1 MTARRERVLG
11 RVSAL
16 MVRLRYL
23 ALGIAALA
31 MLLFPTTIEGVQP
44 LIFGALGVG
53 VVYNTLLALAL
64 KYGRPEQRLAQA
76 IAAIVAD
83 TVLVTVIVWAT
94 GGVTSP
100 FFGAY
105 IGIGIVSAVYGGLGG
120 AILGTILY
128 TVCFAIASVMAIG
141 AIPWWMS
148 VYVHFSL
155 RVAFAAAV
163 SIFAG
168 LLTREIESLT
178 TSNVELQRLNRL
190 LNLRSTISE
199 LINAT
204 ADPADLLLL
213 VARRLR
219 EHLAAS
225 GCLIFIPRAVARYLP
240 VTSNASEQ
248 LVIPADAEELRASY
262 PAVARALAERQA
274 VVTYAAGSQPSRAMC
289 LPLISD
295 DRLLGALYLFDND
308 TAEPYDRDDLKEV
321 TGIAHQLA
329 TRLDNMRLLIDLNRS
344 YVELRQVD
352 HLKSAILANT
362 SHELRTPLT
371 LILGYTE
378 ALISGLAGQL
388 SKEQLDFATGIR
400 QSGKRLQGLVENLLS
415 VASMEKGP
423 ITVHPQTIDLN
434 RQIDYVATSLQPAI
448 SGKGLTL
455 VRSSTGNRTL
465 QADPQALRQVLTH
478 LLKNAI
484 EFSPPGAPVTIEAL
498 DDADP
503 AMLQIRIIDN
513 GMGMT
518 SDQTA
523 GLFTLFHQLDRS
535 SRRTHEGAGLGLYI
549 SKRLVEAHGGRIGVQ
564 STPGQGSTFFFTLPK
579 GAQPAAQPAELEPRQ
594 VMAAG
599 EPGG

>member
-1 MTARRERVLG
+1 MTARRARMLG

-23 ALGIAALA
+23 ALGLAALA
-31 MLLFPTTIEGVQP
+31 MLLFPTTIEGAQP
-44 LIFGALGVG
+44 LVFGALGAG

-64 KYGRPEQRLAQA
+64 KYGRPEQRLAEA
-76 IAAIVAD
+76 IASIVAD

-100 FFGAY
+100 FSGAY
-105 IGIGIVSAVYGGLGG
+105 IGIGIASAVYGGLAG
-120 AILGTILY
+120 ALLGTILY

-141 AIPWWMS
+141 AIPWWVS

-163 SIFAG
+163 SLFAG
-168 LLTREIESLT
+168 LLTREVEALT
-178 TSNVELQRLNRL
+178 TSNAELQRLNRL

-199 LINAT
+199 IINAT
-204 ADPADLLLL
+204 ANPADLLLL

-219 EHLAAS
+219 EQLDAG
-225 GCLIFIPRAVARYLP
+225 GCLIFVPRSVADHLP
-240 VTSNASEQ
+240 VLSNASEQ
-248 LVIPADAEELRASY
+248 LVIPADPAELRESY
-262 PAVARALAERQA
+262 PAVAQAFAERQA
-274 VVTYAAGSQPSRAMC
+274 VVTYSPGATPSRAAC
-289 LPLISD
+289 LPLVSD
-295 DRLLGALYLFDND
+295 DRLLGVLYLFDND
-308 TAEPYDRDDLKEV
+308 TAEPFDRDDLKEV
-321 TGIAHQLA
+321 TGIAQQLA
-329 TRLDNMRLLIDLNRS
+329 TKLDNMRLLIDLNRS

-371 LILGYTE
+371 LILGYAE
-378 ALISGLAGQL
+378 ALLGGLGGQL
-388 SKEQLDFATGIR
+388 SKEQLDFAAGIR

-423 ITVHPQTIDLN
+423 IMVQPQRLDLD
-434 RQIDYVATSLQPAI
+434 RQIDHVVTALQPAI
-448 SGKGLTL
+448 SSKGLTI
-455 VRSSTGNRTL
+455 VRSSTGNRSL
-465 QADPQALRQVLTH
+465 HADPQALRQILTH
-478 LLKNAI
+478 LLKNAV
-484 EFSPPGAPVTIEAL
+484 EFSPSGAPVTIEAV

-503 AMLQIRIIDN
+503 AMLQVRVIDN
-513 GMGMT
+513 GVGMS

-523 GLFTLFHQLDRS
+523 ALFTLFHQLDGS
-535 SRRTHEGAGLGLYI
+535 SRRAHEGAGLGLYI

-579 GAQPAAQPAELEPRQ
+579 TAQPAPRPADPERPQ
-594 VMAAG
+594 VVAVG
-599 EPGG
+599 E